1 MSIERAVL
9 VTGARRG
16 IGAAIATGLATPGT
30 RIVLHH
36 LAATAEIEV
45 VARACRAAGAE
56 VEIAEADLGDAGAV
70 VDLAAAVGRI
80 DVLVN
85 NAARPSNVAPAV
97 LDVAE
102 WEATFAVNVTAAM
115 LLARECAVGMRAR
128 QWGRVINLTS
138 ATVRMGGPS
147 GPAYVA
153 SKAALVGLTRALAKS
168 LGPDGITVNAL
179 SPGAVLTENER
190 ELYPEDDRSQA
201 DAEIVA
207 RQGLPR
213 RLLADDMVGTAR
225 FLASPDSAAVTGQV
239 IEVGGG
245 LVLR

>member
-1 MSIERAVL
+1 MTAERSVL

-16 IGAAIATGLATPGT
+16 IGAAIAVGLAEPGT
-30 RIVLHH
+30 RVVLHH
-36 LAATAEIEV
+36 LGCPDETEA
-45 VARACRAAGAE
+45 VARRCVAAGAD
-56 VEIAEADLGDAGAV
+56 VAVLEADLSDADAV
-70 VDLAAAVGRI
+70 VALAVAAGRV

-85 NAARPSNVAPAV
+85 NAARASNVAPAD

-102 WEATFAVNVTAAM
+102 WDATFAVNVTAAM
-115 LLARECAVGMRAR
+115 ILARECAVGMRAR
-128 QWGRVINLTS
+128 GWGRIVNVTS

-147 GPAYVA
+147 GAAYVA
-153 SKAALVGLTRALAKS
+153 SKAALVGLTRSLARAW
-168 LGPDGITVNAL
+168 GPDGITVNAL

-190 ELYPEDDRSQA
+190 ELYPDADRASA

-225 FLASPDSAAVTGQV
+225 FLASPASDAVTGQV

>member
-1 MSIERAVL
+1 VSVERGVL

-16 IGAAIATGLATPGT
+16 IGAAIAIGLATPGT

-36 LAATAEIEV
+36 VAALAEIEA

-70 VDLAAAVGRI
+70 IDLAASAGRI

-85 NAARPSNVAPAV
+85 NAARASNVAPAV

-115 LLARECAVGMRAR
+115 LLARECAVGMRDR

-153 SKAALVGLTRALAKS
+153 SKAALVGLTRALAKA

-190 ELYPEDDRSQA
+190 ELYPDDDRSQA
-201 DAEIVA
+201 DAEIIA

>member
-1 MSIERAVL
+1 MTAQRGIL

-16 IGAAIATGLATPGT
+16 IGAAIAIGLAEPGA

-36 LAATAEIEV
+36 LDARDDV
-45 VARACRAAGAE
+45 DRVARACRDAGAQ

-70 VDLAAAVGRI
+70 VDLANAAGPV

-85 NAARPSNVAPAV
+85 NAARPSNVAPAD
-97 LDVAE
+97 LDVGE
-102 WEATFAVNVTAAM
+102 WDATFAVNVTAAM
-115 LLARECAVGMRAR
+115 LLARECAVGMRER
-128 QWGRVINLTS
+128 RWGRIIMLTS

-153 SKAALVGLTRALAKS
+153 SKAALVGLTRALARA

-190 ELYPEDDRSQA
+190 ELYPDGDRQQA
-201 DAEIVA
+201 DAEIIA

-225 FLASPDSAAVTGQV
+225 FLASEGSAAVTGQV